1 MAGALLRSGSL
12 SDFHPLGA
20 VGKPVYSAASQL
32 RATIRRRYGE
42 DVADLFAIPKRH
54 DQGEIIDW
62 YAPRPGSVVPW
73 SAATPEERAEAV
85 SALQSARQYL
95 AAESK
100 ALQAD
105 AESAERK
112 VFGRLLAQATHIPG
126 EDHIYVVDGRPVITF
141 WGFHPLR
148 APGGLDVIGG
158 LGAGAAAA
166 TVLDA
171 GEERPAAGA
180 ATVAA
185 TDTSLQAV
193 EDDRPRSRTW
203 LWWLLPLLL
212 LLLLLLLL
220 GLRSCGVPVP
230 YTDWLPGPHR
240 TPTDAVVPEAAPPDL
255 KPLLDAQGRPVV
267 RSDGASVHVDAY
279 GRRIALYPDGRR
291 VLLGADGM
299 PASPQPLDPGT
310 MPHPAVPTPG
320 TDQPPGAD
328 VPQPDANKPSAD
340 GTKPL
345 EATPP
350 QAPKT
355 PDSGS
360 QQPPEALL
368 QPEATGQK
376 PPDTLPP
383 GAAEAPLGT
392 PLSIPEAAV
401 RAGDTSF
408 LNGAWRSITGLQDK
422 AGNPVDLS
430 YDFTNGRGPVTL
442 RRTVGGQEQ
451 TCSGH
456 VGSTMQDGR
465 LTIDQTQVR
474 CPDGSVFQKSK
485 VVCTP
490 GTDGRARCQGV
501 NENGSTYDVDIVK

>member
-42 DVADLFAIPKRH
+42 DVADLFAVPKRH
-54 DQGEIIDW
+54 DQGDLIDW

-73 SAATPEERAEAV
+73 SAATPGERAEAV
-85 SALQSARQYL
+85 NALESARQRL
-95 AAESK
+95 AAESE

-105 AESAERK
+105 AQNAERK
-112 VFGRLLAQATHIPG
+112 VFGRLLAQATRIPG
-126 EDHIYVVDGRPVITF
+126 EDHIYLVDGRPVITF
-141 WGFHPLR
+141 WGFHPLGSTG
-148 APGGLDVIGG
+148 ALDVIGG
-158 LGAGAAAA
+158 LGAGTATAAVPSA
-166 TVLDA
+166 
-171 GEERPAAGA
+171 EETRPAAGGG

-185 TDTSLQAV
+185 ADAGLQAV
-193 EDDRPRSRTW
+193 EERQPRRRAW
-203 LWWLLPLLL
+203 WWWLLPLLL

-220 GLRSCGVPVP
+220 FGLKSCGVAVP
-230 YTDWLPGPHR
+230 YTGWLPGSQHASP
-240 TPTDAVVPEAAPPDL
+240 AGLAPEAAPAGL
-255 KPLLDAQGRPVV
+255 KPLLDAQGRAVI
-267 RSDGASVHVDAY
+267 RSDGAPVYIDGA
-279 GRRIALYPDGRR
+279 GRTVAVYPDGRR
-291 VLLGADGM
+291 VLIGADNL
-299 PASPQPLDPGT
+299 PA
-310 MPHPAVPTPG
+310 
-320 TDQPPGAD
+320 
-328 VPQPDANKPSAD
+328 
-340 GTKPL
+340 
-345 EATPP
+345 
-350 QAPKT
+350 
-355 PDSGS
+355 S
-360 QQPPEALL
+360 QQPADTGAASPPATGQPPQSPPEANRQ
-368 QPEATGQK
+368 QPEAGVPPADGAK
-376 PPDTLPP
+376 PPDIAPAPVPKAPENAAQPPPATPQAGATGNASPGAIPP
-383 GAAEAPLGT
+383 GMAGAPPGT

-430 YDFTNGRGPVTL
+430 YDFSNGQGPVTL
-442 RRTVGGQEQ
+442 RRTVGGQQQ
-451 TCSGH
+451 TCSGQ

-490 GTDGRARCQGV
+490 GADGRARCQGV